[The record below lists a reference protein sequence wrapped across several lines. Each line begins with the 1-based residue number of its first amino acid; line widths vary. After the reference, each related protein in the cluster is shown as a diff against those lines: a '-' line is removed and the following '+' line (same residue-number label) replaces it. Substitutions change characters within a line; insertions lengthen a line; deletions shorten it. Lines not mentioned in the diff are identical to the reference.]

1 MSRYL
6 ALHPLQ
12 TRVQHARRACPC
24 CLWQIGGKISGLSSI
39 IVEVERKGSGPTP
52 PPQPL
57 SVRAT
62 RGRGAPTVSVTVH
75 TDPATTGLGSHA
87 PGVASHRHKVSQVSG
102 RVTFL
107 KKRNRDRG
115 TVEAPAYALYSP
127 GPGDLSL
134 VGGPKRA
141 ELPKPKEEQVR
152 RSDCTWPPTLARSW

>member
-39 IVEVERKGSGPTP
+39 IVEVERERAAL
-52 PPQPL
+52 QPL
-57 SVRAT
+57 CRP
-62 RGRGAPTVSVTVH
+62 RGGGQRGHRT
-75 TDPATTGLGSHA
+75 PADTA
-87 PGVASHRHKVSQVSG
+87 HRSPRVEVSQVSG

-115 TVEAPAYALYSP
+115 TVEEPAYALYSP

-134 VGGPKRA
+134 EVGPKRA